1 LAWELI
7 YVRVGV
13 SILGFDAEFFGPAPR
28 QRWLAREKGLGRAIR
43 AELKGMSDAEASQ
56 RYSGRT
62 NIAITPA
69 NGVRRGV
76 ELSAAGGQRQRLP
89 QSKLNQE
96 EVEK

>member
-1 LAWELI
+1 
-7 YVRVGV
+7 
-13 SILGFDAEFFGPAPR
+13 
-28 QRWLAREKGLGRAIR
+28 
-43 AELKGMSDAEASQ
+43 MSDAEASQ